1 MFSDSTTRQV
11 DRRYFGNRST
21 FSGSIAVIYVAL
33 SFALFGLLSLRD
45 TFSQSEE
52 RQYIAFAAL
61 VGNVGEQLVLLTT
74 VNGERARF
82 FSSDCVDLK
91 GAVSALGNQLPP
103 SASPEV
109 SVNLH
114 SATAATVAICR
125 ASLNI
130 HDKIHGAAMRAE
142 LDRSYGTAVTIFIH
156 DFLERFPQSH
166 EELET
171 ALFLGHPYLRASIVR
186 DAL

>member
-82 FSSDCVDLK
+82 FLQTVWTSKVRYPPLEINSLLPR
-91 GAVSALGNQLPP
+91 AQRYPLTYTQLPQR
-103 SASPEV
+103 
-109 SVNLH
+109 L
-114 SATAATVAICR
+114 
-125 ASLNI
+125 
-130 HDKIHGAAMRAE
+130 
-142 LDRSYGTAVTIFIH
+142 
-156 DFLERFPQSH
+156 
-166 EELET
+166 
-171 ALFLGHPYLRASIVR
+171 
-186 DAL
+186 